1 MNSTGQLHPKLP
13 VKQSTLEF
21 HRIDTGSLAFP
32 AALFDE
38 RCFDPLVE
46 IGLFTPLV
54 VMRSG
59 DGFIVIDGCKRL
71 IRARGKGLSM
81 VDCMVVAPTPDDYNA
96 GLMRISLNR
105 FRTLHFL
112 EKLLFITWL
121 RGYCSQD
128 HYRQICMSIGIDNR
142 ERFEFERLSQCDAAV
157 VDAVRRGLLDR
168 SLAQEIDRL
177 DAADRN
183 AMLGLFGEYRF
194 SRQMQ
199 RELAD
204 WLPEVAFRERCTIV
218 QLLES
223 EWMREIRENRR
234 LNVPQRMDHL
244 RAALFN
250 RRFPTFAKAKER
262 WSILAAKLNP
272 NAAAVVFKPAEAFEK
287 NRLEINMA
295 VTSGSEAA
303 EIFSRFSRISTEEW
317 ERLIYPARL
326 NGGGT
331 SAK

>member
-1 MNSTGQLHPKLP
+1 MNSTGQLHPEFP

-21 HRIDTGSLAFP
+21 NRIDIGRLAFP
-32 AALFDE
+32 EALFDK
-38 RCFDPLVE
+38 RCVDPLVE

-54 VMRSG
+54 VMNSG
-59 DGFIVIDGCKRL
+59 DEFIVIDGCKRL
-71 IRARGKGLSM
+71 VCCHKKGLSM
-81 VDCMVVAPTPDDYNA
+81 VDCMVVNPAPDDFNA

-112 EKLLFITWL
+112 EKLLFIAWL
-121 RGYCSQD
+121 KRSCTQE
-128 HYRQICMSIGIDNR
+128 HCRQICMGLGIDNR
-142 ERFEFERLSQCDAAV
+142 ERFEFERLSQCDAMV
-157 VDAVRRGLLDR
+157 VDAVRQGVLYQ

-183 AMLGLFGEYRF
+183 AVLELFGEYRF

-204 WLPEVAFRERCTIV
+204 WLPEVAFRERCSIV

-223 EWMREIRENRR
+223 DWMREIRENRR

-250 RRFPTFAKAKER
+250 RRFPTFAKAKES
-262 WSILAAKLNP
+262 WNTLASKLNP
-272 NAAAVVFKPAEAFEK
+272 NAAAVVFKPADAFEK
-287 NRLEINMA
+287 NRLDISMA
-295 VTSGSEAA
+295 LTSGSEAA
-303 EIFSRFSRISTEEW
+303 EIFSRFSRISAEEW

-326 NGGGT
+326 YGSST
-331 SAK
+331 